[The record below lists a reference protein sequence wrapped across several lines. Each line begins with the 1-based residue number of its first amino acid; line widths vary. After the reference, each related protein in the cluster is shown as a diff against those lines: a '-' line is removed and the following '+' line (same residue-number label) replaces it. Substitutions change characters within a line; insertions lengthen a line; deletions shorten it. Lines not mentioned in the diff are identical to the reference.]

1 MVTIAYLFMV
11 IEEVNMK
18 IRLMC
23 WHKIYT
29 LQSMKQTSGIFL
41 LWKNP
46 QWKIFITKV
55 QKCLNYHTISI
66 ILRFLY

>member
-1 MVTIAYLFMV
+1 MFTIADLLMA

-23 WHKIYT
+23 WHKTYT
-29 LQSMKQTSGIFL
+29 LQSMKQTSGIIP

-55 QKCLNYHTISI
+55 KKCLNYHIISL

>member
-1 MVTIAYLFMV
+1 MFTIAYLFIV

-55 QKCLNYHTISI
+55 QKCLNYHTISV

>member
-29 LQSMKQTSGIFL
+29 LQSMKPTSGIFL

-55 QKCLNYHTISI
+55 QKCLNYHTISV

>member
-1 MVTIAYLFMV
+1 MFTIAYLFMV

-18 IRLMC
+18 LRLMC

-55 QKCLNYHTISI
+55 QKCLNYHTISV